1 MLTDGKLAT
10 WRASSML
17 RAADAIDGTRC
28 YISGSGT
35 GGWGRIRCGCHDMDA
50 IDETTFALSDRAKL
64 VQFLLSIDEATPP
77 IPIP

>member
-1 MLTDGKLAT
+1 
-10 WRASSML
+10 ML

-50 IDETTFALSDRAKL
+50 IDETTFGIDGGDHGWVDLYTSSCRKALQHAL
-64 VQFLLSIDEATPP
+64 QLHQ
-77 IPIP
+77 